1 MNPAPQATARPAG
14 RRFDPKYT
22 PFLVPAI
29 MAIAM
34 SFVMSLVQTI
44 ARLGFAPNLASPWL
58 TSFAIGAAVAI
69 PTAILVA
76 PSARRLAGHLTGTPR
91 NSPPGNRQP
100 AESMPITALAMPIRV
115 FCAPPADHAAEI
127 TGPPGGP
134 RCRCGLK
141 LAAPVWRS
149 VSGTQVNRASWLLGW
164 RPGRTGFA

>member
-1 MNPAPQATARPAG
+1 MNPAPPARARPAG

-44 ARLGFAPNLASPWL
+44 ARLGFAPNLASAWL

-76 PSARRLAGHLTGTPR
+76 PSARRLTGHLTSTPR
-91 NSPPGNRQP
+91 NSPPGNRQQ
-100 AESMPITALAMPIRV
+100 AGSGE
-115 FCAPPADHAAEI
+115 
-127 TGPPGGP
+127 
-134 RCRCGLK
+134 
-141 LAAPVWRS
+141 RS
-149 VSGTQVNRASWLLGW
+149 QAQGSL
-164 RPGRTGFA
+164 

>member
-1 MNPAPQATARPAG
+1 MNPAPQAKARPTS

-44 ARLGFAPNLASPWL
+44 ARLGFAPNLASAWL

-91 NSPPGNRQP
+91 NSPGNRQQ
-100 AESMPITALAMPIRV
+100 AGSGE
-115 FCAPPADHAAEI
+115 
-127 TGPPGGP
+127 
-134 RCRCGLK
+134 
-141 LAAPVWRS
+141 RS
-149 VSGTQVNRASWLLGW
+149 QAKGSL
-164 RPGRTGFA
+164 

>member
-1 MNPAPQATARPAG
+1 MNPAPPARARPAG

-44 ARLGFAPNLASPWL
+44 ARLGFAPNLASAWL

-76 PSARRLAGHLTGTPR
+76 PGARRLAGHLTGTPP
-91 NSPPGNRQP
+91 NSRQATANQPVPESEIRQKGASDPPRR
-100 AESMPITALAMPIRV
+100 A
-115 FCAPPADHAAEI
+115 
-127 TGPPGGP
+127 
-134 RCRCGLK
+134 
-141 LAAPVWRS
+141 
-149 VSGTQVNRASWLLGW
+149 NRA
-164 RPGRTGFA
+164 

>member
-1 MNPAPQATARPAG
+1 MNPAPQAKARTTG

-44 ARLGFAPNLASPWL
+44 ARLGFAPNLASAWL

-76 PSARRLAGHLTGTPR
+76 PSARRLAGHLTGTRATRRRATANKPVPESEVRQKETSDPTRAAPTRPEQPGANGTAGRPAQIASSPR
-91 NSPPGNRQP
+91 LRRVTFVSDMGRSPTLR
-100 AESMPITALAMPIRV
+100 L
-115 FCAPPADHAAEI
+115 
-127 TGPPGGP
+127 P
-134 RCRCGLK
+134 RCAVR
-141 LAAPVWRS
+141 
-149 VSGTQVNRASWLLGW
+149 
-164 RPGRTGFA
+164 

>member
-1 MNPAPQATARPAG
+1 MNPTPQAKARPAG

-44 ARLGFAPNLASPWL
+44 ARLGFAPNLASAWL

-91 NSPPGNRQP
+91 NSPPGNRQQ
-100 AESMPITALAMPIRV
+100 AGSGE
-115 FCAPPADHAAEI
+115 
-127 TGPPGGP
+127 
-134 RCRCGLK
+134 
-141 LAAPVWRS
+141 RS
-149 VSGTQVNRASWLLGW
+149 QAKRSL
-164 RPGRTGFA
+164 